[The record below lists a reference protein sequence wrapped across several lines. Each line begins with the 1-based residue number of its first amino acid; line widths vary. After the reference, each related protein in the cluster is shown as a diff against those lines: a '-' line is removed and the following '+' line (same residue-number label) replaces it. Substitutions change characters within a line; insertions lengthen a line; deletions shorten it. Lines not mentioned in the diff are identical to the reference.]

1 MSGLLLKSLSASEME
16 FVAEDTLVTITSNV
30 DHPIFHFISGDFGPL
45 IAGLPCELPLWLA
58 ITLRRKGK
66 CIIQP
71 PDWMSVESLE
81 RFVAHER
88 TEATFESLPFYYIEI
103 SQLLLIHAKDDFIQ
117 IDKISALLKDLENIR
132 MDRARVGL
140 LDIADR
146 VRNGNA
152 VLSVGLRNVSSAEIQ
167 ALKPVFLQSLRIFK
181 KLTDT
186 TDVDYTTTT
195 TTTTTS
201 NTSINQ
207 YSNTN
212 TNTNNM
218 NDSYTEAAAP
228 VAAPSNL
235 RRFRRDDN

>member
-1 MSGLLLKSLSASEME
+1 MSGLILKSLSSSEME
-16 FVAEDTLVTITSNV
+16 FIAEDTLVTITSSV

-66 CIIQP
+66 CTIQP
-71 PDWMSVESLE
+71 PEWMSVESLE
-81 RFVAHER
+81 RFVVHER
-88 TEATFESLPFYYIEI
+88 TEATFENLPFHYIEI
-103 SQLLLIHAKDDFIQ
+103 SQLLMIHAKDDFLQ
-117 IDKISALLKDLENIR
+117 IDKISALLRDLENIR

-152 VLSVGLRNVSSAEIQ
+152 VLSVGLRNISSAEIQ
-167 ALKPVFLQSLRIFK
+167 ALKPVFVQSLRIFK

-186 TDVDYTTTT
+186 SDTADYTSSNSTATAG
-195 TTTTTS
+195 
-201 NTSINQ
+201 NTSVNR
-207 YSNTN
+207 YNNSS
-212 TNTNNM
+212 NM
-218 NDSYTEAAAP
+218 NDSFTDTGP
-228 VAAPSNL
+228 TTTTAPSNL